1 MNQRHKSEVDPA
13 MVAWFGN
20 ECMVTIG
27 NLHRVN
33 SYEDVFNIDG
43 SSVIS
48 MIKVR
53 VIQAMIKQNVH
64 VWNG

>member
-1 MNQRHKSEVDPA
+1 MGS
-13 MVAWFGN
+13 
-20 ECMVTIG
+20 IG

-33 SYEDVFNIDG
+33 EYEAVFNIDG

-53 VIQAMIKQNVH
+53 VIQAMIQV
-64 VWNG
+64 VRPTGWNADRLKKMAGMLKG